1 MKLKRPSHTER
12 IFNLHVSPGG
22 SQKALAQHVWNQ
34 LVGAG
39 QGVVKAEPLRD
50 HAAVLGDILLVLP
63 VSAAPVTG
71 GFGGPVFRGPE
82 GVILNW
88 RGTCSLLGV
97 KQASKVPLLQPRMRQ
112 AGFCCGSFPVA
123 ESTWERWAQ
132 EPTGDGFPSALHEHG
147 WRQHTVDSHD
157 CSCIR

>member
-1 MKLKRPSHTER
+1 MKLKRQSHTER
-12 IFNLHVSPGG
+12 IFNLHVSPDG
-22 SQKALAQHVWNQ
+22 SQSKVLAQQVWNE

-39 QGVVKAEPLRD
+39 QGVVKAESLGD
-50 HAAVLGDILLVLP
+50 HAAVLGDVLLVLP
-63 VSAAPVTG
+63 VSTAPVTR

-82 GVILNW
+82 GVVLHW

-123 ESTWERWAQ
+123 ESTRER
-132 EPTGDGFPSALHEHG
+132 
-147 WRQHTVDSHD
+147 
-157 CSCIR
+157 